1 MTLKQLEAFYWAATC
16 ASFSLASERVHVSVS
31 SLSKRISELESDLG
45 KQLFNR
51 DGHKAVLT
59 DAGEL
64 LLPRAKALLL
74 QAEQARN
81 AVIKDVGLRGVC
93 RFGVGEISALTWL
106 PKLIRMARELH
117 PELRLEPSVEAGSS
131 LGSLEQKVFDG
142 VLDFA
147 VIAGRPTRAGMQSE
161 HVGSTRFTWVA
172 AKALVGNADTVSADM
187 LARLLLISSPPGTG
201 STRVLNDWLDA
212 GEMTVGQRLSCNSWS
227 GVAGLLTEGLGI
239 GILPASWAVPLTQAG
254 DLRILKMR
262 HPMAPLRY
270 SLQWRGD
277 DGRPLIGSMLEAVKA
292 CINFEVPVKW
302 IQQKSVQLGSRS
314 VLNRAA

>member
-45 KQLFNR
+45 RPLFNR

-59 DAGEL
+59 DAGEF

-74 QAEQARN
+74 QAEEARD
-81 AVIKDVGLRGVC
+81 AVIRDVGLRGVC

-117 PELRLEPSVEAGSS
+117 PDLRLEPSVEAGSS

-161 HVGSTRFTWVA
+161 HVGETHFTWVA
-172 AKALVGNADTVSADM
+172 SRELVGDGETVTAAM
-187 LARLLLISSPPGTG
+187 LARLPVISSPVGTG

-212 GEMTVGQRLSCNSWS
+212 SGMTVGQRLSCNSWS
-227 GVAGLLTEGLGI
+227 GVAGLLAEGLGI
-239 GILPASWAVPLTQAG
+239 GILPASWAIPLTHSG
-254 DLRILKMR
+254 DLRMLDIQ

-270 SLQWRGD
+270 AFQWRSD
-277 DGRPLIGSMLEAVKA
+277 DGRPLIGSMLTAVKG
-292 CINFEVPVKW
+292 CINFEVPVRW
-302 IQQKSVQLGSRS
+302 LQQKS
-314 VLNRAA
+314 AAL